1 SLSTKKA
8 LYLAKT
14 EDLHFEKVGWDQ
26 GNIREVIVRLARGP
40 FVTIECM
47 SGRDVPTPSQPSIL
61 LCLLRLDNPHLSR
74 WSVRRRT
81 GPGLSRFRALVL
93 LHPTHRSK
101 QALGLRRLDQ
111 RRSHQTPEQGQAPS
125 WAAWCLAKT
134 RSLSTASPVEAADGL
149 PTSLE

>member
-1 SLSTKKA
+1 MGEPTSAGLHVA
-8 LYLAKT
+8 ERR
-14 EDLHFEKVGWDQ
+14 EDQDQVGVLVAFVRWL
-26 GNIREVIVRLARGP
+26 GSGIRGA
-40 FVTIECM
+40 
-47 SGRDVPTPSQPSIL
+47 
-61 LCLLRLDNPHLSR
+61 CLLVAGAAGGTSFVAVDNPHLSR